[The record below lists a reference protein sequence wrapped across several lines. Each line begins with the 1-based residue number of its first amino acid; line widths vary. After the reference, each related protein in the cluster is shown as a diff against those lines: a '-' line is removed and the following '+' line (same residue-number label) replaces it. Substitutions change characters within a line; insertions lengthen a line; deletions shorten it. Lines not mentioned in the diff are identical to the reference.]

1 MLLVLQL
8 LHVLLQQQ
16 LLQQQQQ
23 LLLSTRIHRLAAVAQ
38 SVWVLSRC
46 KSSGGY
52 RCYSLTQG

>member
-38 SVWVLSRC
+38 FWVLSRC
-46 KSSGGY
+46 KRSGGY
-52 RCYSLTQG
+52 RCYFLTQG

>member
-23 LLLSTRIHRLAAVAQ
+23 LLLSTRIDPGCAAFLGSLAVQ
-38 SVWVLSRC
+38 ELWRFFFIL
-46 KSSGGY
+46 
-52 RCYSLTQG
+52 